1 MTNFIPFFVLV
12 ASILLLQSCQAQP
25 TNEKRKNLLKTDSTV
40 LSNEPIQILG
50 TQCTIIPPDGFVR
63 VDNFSGVKNLER
75 LASIKVLQLDTSCQE
90 FISSFAVEELTNQ
103 GLKIIDEEEIE
114 HNGSKALMFL
124 TSIEEYGITYYTKTL
139 FCGTDDVL
147 VTVIAS
153 YTQESLDLEEQ
164 ITASMLSVKY
174 DSNLDDRL
182 DEASTISFDVGNDFK
197 LVEHSSGGYLYTA
210 DGSVGKNV
218 PSLIVLTSDNQL
230 SLQQMGNLTENDIQR
245 LTGTENNKIT
255 ELNEVKANNL
265 FGMELV
271 SYAQTK
277 NDKKQLVYNVI
288 FFNKDGFYYLITGTT
303 VEEFDKYLA
312 IFRKITKTFK
322 EK

>member
-25 TNEKRKNLLKTDSTV
+25 TNEKSKNLLKTDSTV

-90 FISSFAVEELTNQ
+90 FISGFAVEELTNQ

-114 HNGSKALMFL
+114 HNGSRALMFL

-197 LVEHSSGGYLYTA
+197 LVEHSSGDYLYTA